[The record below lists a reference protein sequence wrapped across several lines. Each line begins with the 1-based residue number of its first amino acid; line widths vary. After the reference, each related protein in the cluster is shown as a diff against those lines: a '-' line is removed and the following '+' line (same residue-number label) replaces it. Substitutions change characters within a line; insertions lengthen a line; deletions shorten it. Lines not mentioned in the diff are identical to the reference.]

1 MTTASVSPVLPEAL
15 VLLDLAA
22 DDAAAAMRTLATQLY
37 RQGFVKASYIE
48 AVLQREAVYPTGF
61 PTVIPVAL
69 PHTDVEHC
77 LRPALAIAR
86 LTQPVSFGMIGD
98 PTQTVETRLIFML
111 SVTDPAAQ
119 VRWLRRLVDCFQ
131 QPELLGRV
139 LEAAS
144 AAEVVALLQ
153 PHLQERDEKASPAAA
168 TGAPA
173 LELIVAHPVGLHARP
188 AAKFIQTAAR
198 FPCAIR
204 VANVSTGSRFVD
216 AKSILGVLSLGVS
229 QGHRIRIEAE
239 GEAAAAAL
247 EALQRLIESNFGEGG

>member
-1 MTTASVSPVLPEAL
+1 MTNTSFLPVLHESL

-22 DDAAAAMRTLATQLY
+22 DDAAAAMRSLAAELY
-37 RQGFVKASYIE
+37 RQGFVKASYSE
-48 AVLQREAVYPTGF
+48 AVLRREAVYPTGF
-61 PTVIPVAL
+61 PTAIPVAL
-69 PHTDVEHC
+69 PHTDIEHC

-86 LTQPVSFGMIGD
+86 LTQPVPFGMIGD
-98 PTQTVETRLIFML
+98 PTQQVETRLIFML

-131 QPELLGRV
+131 QPELLNQ
-139 LEAAS
+139 LLQAAS
-144 AAEVVALLQ
+144 AAEVVALLR
-153 PHLQERDEKASPAAA
+153 PHLEEGEAKTAPAVA
-168 TGAPA
+168 TDAPA
-173 LELIVAHPVGLHARP
+173 LELVVAHPVGLHARP

-204 VANVSTGSRFVD
+204 VANLSTGSRFVD

-239 GEAAAAAL
+239 GEAAGAAL
-247 EALQRLIESNFGEGG
+247 AALQRLIESNFDEGS